1 VVRGPVASL
10 PHFSFPCRAE
20 VVRRPEH
27 FSVSAC
33 QLFPD
38 PDFARTP
45 NRHLFR
51 NFVLTPTRVE
61 PFFYLEIV
69 EAVLGG
75 SGGNGS
81 GRKISKSA
89 SNTRASKGC
98 VH

>member
-1 VVRGPVASL
+1 MFFGIHHSSFKLLHSL
-10 PHFSFPCRAE
+10 R
-20 VVRRPEH
+20 
-27 FSVSAC
+27 
-33 QLFPD
+33 
-38 PDFARTP
+38 
-45 NRHLFR
+45 
-51 NFVLTPTRVE
+51 E

-89 SNTRASKGC
+89 SNTRTSKGC